1 MPTTQ
6 IAIAQPL
13 MPAYNPIKYI
23 YDSSNNNL
31 QGFKYI
37 FDIYHSTTGNKIAE
51 YRVMPTYGTGYGEI
65 DLSKL
70 LQAQVSYDL
79 NLTNTSAYDA
89 TNSHYQYDVKVGE
102 EYLTTTTYTFA
113 LTQYLTA
120 PYSGNVQINVANT
133 FLVGDQIN
141 ITQNAPGATA
151 NPNLEG
157 LFTVLVANPL
167 YIVVSSP
174 WATVTAAGLGGAIT
188 YADGRKTVTR
198 DIITAM
204 KNFVFN
210 GAIRWVEW
218 PAYDY
223 DEFMLNN
230 FQDRFLTNLPP
241 SNFYATLSQDLWVN
255 AVANG
260 SPTPPDTLFFQTSD
274 GDTFE
279 KNVTAV
285 EHVSGI
291 SMGPNN
297 YGLLSVVAGALPMI
311 KPTTEWYTVRYERNG
326 FPSSKQYKVNIDRRV
341 RTVEHSILFLDR
353 MGSWGSFAFT
363 GRAYT
368 TGDVTREQFNKD
380 IPGYVETVGIDRWLY
395 ETTETGM
402 TNTYISTDTTIAL
415 NTDWM
420 NQDMALYF
428 TELISSPN
436 TYIKISNYD
445 ADCELPESEEYVSCT
460 IVTSTFEEFKQRN
473 KNLIKQSIVVKLANN
488 NIVNS

>member
-1 MPTTQ
+1 MAISQ

-23 YDSSNNNL
+23 YDSNNNNL

-37 FDIYHSTTGNKIAE
+37 FDIYQSGTANKIAE

-79 NLTNTSAYDA
+79 NLTNTSVYNAI
-89 TNSHYQYDVKVGE
+89 NSHYKYDVKVGE
-102 EYLTTTTYTFA
+102 EYLTTTNYIA
-113 LTQYLTA
+113 NLTNNG
-120 PYSGNVQINVANT
+120 GNVQINVVNT
-133 FLVGDQIN
+133 FVAGDQIN
-141 ITQNAPGATA
+141 ITQADLGVA

-157 LFTVLVANPL
+157 LFTVLSVGVGFL
-167 YIVVSSP
+167 VVSSP
-174 WATVTAAGLGGAIT
+174 FASVTDITINGAIT

-198 DIITAM
+198 NMMTAIN
-204 KNFVFN
+204 KFVFN

-223 DEFMLNN
+223 DEYMLNN
-230 FQDRFLTNLPP
+230 FQDKFLTNLPNN
-241 SNFYATLSQDLWVN
+241 NFYATLSQDLWLN

-260 SPTPPDTLFFQTSD
+260 SPTPPDTMQFTTSD

-279 KNVTAV
+279 KNVTAAD
-285 EHVSGI
+285 HVSGI

-297 YGLLSVVAGALPMI
+297 YGVLSVVSGALPMI
-311 KPTTEWYTVRYERNG
+311 KPTTEWYNVVYVRNG
-326 FPSSKQYKVNIDRRV
+326 VPSSRRYYVNLDRRV

-368 TGDVTREQFNKD
+368 TGEVTREQFNKD
-380 IPGYVETVGIDRWLY
+380 VPGYVETAGIDRWLY
-395 ETTETGM
+395 KTTETGM
-402 TNTYISTDTTIAL
+402 TNAYISTDTTISL

-420 NQDMALYF
+420 NEDMALYF

-436 TYIKISNYD
+436 TYIKLSNYD

-460 IVTSTFEEFKQRN
+460 ILTSSFEEFKQRN

>member
-1 MPTTQ
+1 MPIITK
-6 IAIAQPL
+6 ARAQPL
-13 MPAYNPIKYI
+13 MPAYNPIKFI
-23 YDSSNNNL
+23 YDSTNKNL

-37 FDIYHSTTGNKIAE
+37 FDIYESGTLNKIAE
-51 YRVMPTYGTGYGEI
+51 YRVMPTYGTGYGEV

-79 NLTNTSAYDA
+79 NLTNTSVYNA
-89 TNSHYQYDVKVGE
+89 TNSHYKYDVKVGE
-102 EYLTTTTYTFA
+102 EYLTTTIYTA
-113 LTQYLTA
+113 PPPLTQWIVP
-120 PYSGNVQINVANT
+120 PYAGKVTIAVANT

-141 ITQNAPGATA
+141 ITQNLPGPTA

-157 LFTVLVANPL
+157 LFTVLVANPA

-174 WATVTAAGLGGAIT
+174 WGSITNANTGGAIT
-188 YADGRKTVTR
+188 YADGRKTITR
-198 DIITAM
+198 NITTSLN
-204 KNFVFN
+204 NFVFN

-223 DEFMLNN
+223 NDYMLNGSG
-230 FQDRFLTNLPP
+230 DRFLTNLPLN
-241 SNFYATLSQDLWVN
+241 NFYATLSQDLWLN

-260 SPTPPDTLFFQTSD
+260 SPTPPDTLFFDTSD
-274 GDTFE
+274 GDSFR
-279 KNVTAV
+279 KNVTAAD
-285 EHVSGI
+285 HVSGI

-297 YGLLSVVAGALPMI
+297 YGVLSVVSGALPMI
-311 KPTTEWYTVRYERNG
+311 KPSTEWYTVRYLRNG
-326 FPSSKQYKVNIDRRV
+326 VSSSLKYKVNLDRRV

-368 TGDVTREQFNKD
+368 TGNITREQFNKD
-380 IPGYVETVGIDRWLY
+380 IPGYIQSLQWLY

-415 NTDWM
+415 NTNWM

-428 TELISSPN
+428 TELLSSPN

>member
-1 MPTTQ
+1 MPINQ

-13 MPAYNPIKYI
+13 MPAYNPIKFI
-23 YDSSNNNL
+23 YDSTNKNL

-37 FDIYHSTTGNKIAE
+37 FDIYQSGTANKIAE
-51 YRVMPTYGTGYGEI
+51 YRVMPTYGTGYGEV

-79 NLTNTSAYDA
+79 NLTNTSAYNA
-89 TNSHYQYDVKVGE
+89 PNSHYKYDVKVGE
-102 EYLTTTTYTFA
+102 EYLTSTTWST
-113 LTQYLTA
+113 LLMNGG
-120 PYSGNVQINVANT
+120 GNVRINVPNT
-133 FLVGDQIN
+133 FVAGDQIN

-157 LFTVLVANPL
+157 LLT
-167 YIVVSSP
+167 VVSVGPGYLIVSCP
-174 WATVTAAGLGGAIT
+174 WLTITATGLGGVIT
-188 YADGRKTVTR
+188 YADNRKTVTR
-198 DIITAM
+198 NMMTSLN
-204 KNFVFN
+204 NFVFN

-223 DEFMLNN
+223 NEYMLNGL
-230 FQDRFLTNLPP
+230 QDKLLTNLPDN
-241 SNFYATLSQDLWVN
+241 NFYATLSQDLWLN

-260 SPTPPDTLFFQTSD
+260 SPTPPDSLYFVTSD
-274 GDTFE
+274 GDVFQ
-279 KNVTAV
+279 KNVTAAD
-285 EHVSGI
+285 HVSGI

-297 YGLLSVVAGALPMI
+297 YGLLSVVSGALPMI
-311 KPTTEWYTVRYERNG
+311 KPSTEWYNVSYLRNG
-326 FPSSKQYKVNIDRRV
+326 IQSSRRYYVNLDRRV

-368 TGDVTREQFNKD
+368 TGNVTREQFNKD

-420 NQDMALYF
+420 NETMAMYF

-436 TYIKISNYD
+436 TYIKLSNYD
-445 ADCELPESEEYVSCT
+445 ADCDAPESAEYVSCT

>member
-1 MPTTQ
+1 MPIITK
-6 IAIAQPL
+6 ARAQPL
-13 MPAYNPIKYI
+13 MPAYNPIKFI
-23 YDSSNNNL
+23 YDSTNKNL

-37 FDIYHSTTGNKIAE
+37 FDIYESGTLNKIAE
-51 YRVMPTYGTGYGEI
+51 YRVMPMYGTGYGEV

-79 NLTNTSAYDA
+79 NLTNTSVYNA
-89 TNSHYQYDVKVGE
+89 TNSHYKYDVKVGE
-102 EYLTTTTYTFA
+102 EYLTTT
-113 LTQYLTA
+113 LWGSVLVN
-120 PYSGNVQINVANT
+120 SGGNVRINVVNT
-133 FLVGDQIN
+133 FVAGDQIN
-141 ITQNAPGATA
+141 ITQNPPGATA

-157 LFTVLVANPL
+157 LFTVLSVGVGFL
-167 YIVVSSP
+167 VVSSP
-174 WATVTAAGLGGAIT
+174 WAAISPAATGLGGAIT

-198 DIITAM
+198 AINNSLN
-204 KNFVFN
+204 NFVFN

-223 DEFMLNN
+223 NDYMLNGL
-230 FQDRFLTNLPP
+230 QDKLLTNLPEN
-241 SNFYATLSQDLWVN
+241 NFYATLSQDLWLN

-260 SPTPPDTLFFQTSD
+260 SPTPPDSLYFVTSD
-274 GDTFE
+274 GDVFQ
-279 KNVTAV
+279 KNVTAAD
-285 EHVSGI
+285 HVSGI

-297 YGLLSVVAGALPMI
+297 YGLLSVVSGALPMI
-311 KPTTEWYTVRYERNG
+311 KPTTEWYNVRYERNG
-326 FPSSKQYKVNIDRRV
+326 VPSSRRYYVNLDRRV

-368 TGDVTREQFNKD
+368 TGNVTREQFNKD
-380 IPGYVETVGIDRWLY
+380 IPGYIQSLQWLY
-395 ETTETGM
+395 DTTETGM

>member
-1 MPTTQ
+1 MAISQ

-13 MPAYNPIKYI
+13 MPAYNPIKFI

-37 FDIYHSTTGNKIAE
+37 FDIYESGTANKIAE
-51 YRVMPTYGTGYGEI
+51 YRVMPMYGTGYGEV

-79 NLTNTSAYDA
+79 NLTNTSAYNA
-89 TNSHYQYDVKVGE
+89 TNSHYKYDVKVGE
-102 EYLTTTTYTFA
+102 EYLTTTTYTLA

-120 PYSGNVQINVANT
+120 PYVGNVQINVANT
-133 FLVGDQIN
+133 FVVGDQIN
-141 ITQNAPGATA
+141 ITQVDLGVA

-157 LFTVLVANPL
+157 LFTVVVANPL

-174 WATVTAAGLGGAIT
+174 WGSVTNPNIDGAIT

-198 DIITAM
+198 DIITALN
-204 KNFVFN
+204 KFVFN

-223 DEFMLNN
+223 DDFMLNG
-230 FQDRFLTNLPP
+230 FQDQFLTNLPDN
-241 SNFYATLSQDLWVN
+241 NFYATLSQDLWVN
-255 AVANG
+255 AVANN
-260 SPTPPDTLFFQTSD
+260 SPTPPDTMQFETSD
-274 GDTFE
+274 GDIFE

-285 EHVSGI
+285 DHVSGI

-297 YGLLSVVAGALPMI
+297 YGVLSVVSGALPMI
-311 KPTTEWYTVRYERNG
+311 KPTTEWYNIRYFRNG
-326 FPSSKQYKVNIDRRV
+326 FPSSRRYYVNLDRRV

-368 TGDVTREQFNKD
+368 TGNVTREQFNKD
-380 IPGYVETVGIDRWLY
+380 VPGYVETSGIDRWLY

-445 ADCELPESEEYVSCT
+445 ADCELPESEQYVSCT

>member
-1 MPTTQ
+1 MAIIN
-6 IAIAQPL
+6 IARAQPL
-13 MPAYNPIKYI
+13 MPAYNPIKFI

-37 FDIYHSTTGNKIAE
+37 YDIYESGTANKIAE

-79 NLTNTSAYDA
+79 NLTNTSAYNA
-89 TNSHYQYDVKVGE
+89 TNSHYKYDVKVGE
-102 EYLTTTTYTFA
+102 EYLTTTTWATV
-113 LTQYLTA
+113 LVN
-120 PYSGNVQINVANT
+120 SGGNVRINVVNT
-133 FLVGDQIN
+133 FVAGDQIN
-141 ITQNAPGATA
+141 ITQNPPGATA

-157 LFTVLVANPL
+157 LFTVLSVGVGFL
-167 YIVVSSP
+167 VVSSP
-174 WATVTAAGLGGAIT
+174 WATVTATGLGGAIT

-198 DIITAM
+198 DIITAIN
-204 KNFVFN
+204 NFVFN

-223 DEFMLNN
+223 NDYMLNG
-230 FQDRFLTNLPP
+230 FQDQFLTNLPDN
-241 SNFYATLSQDLWVN
+241 NFYATLSQDLWVN

-260 SPTPPDTLFFQTSD
+260 SPTPPDTMQFDTSD
-274 GDTFE
+274 GDSFE
-279 KNVTAV
+279 KNVTAAD
-285 EHVSGI
+285 HVSGI

-297 YGLLSVVAGALPMI
+297 HGLLSVISGALPMI
-311 KPTTEWYTVRYERNG
+311 KPTTEWYNIRYFRNG
-326 FPSSKQYKVNIDRRV
+326 VPSSRRYYVNLDRRV

-368 TGDVTREQFNKD
+368 TGEVTREQFNKD
-380 IPGYVETVGIDRWLY
+380 IPGYVETAGIDRWLY
-395 ETTETGM
+395 KTTETGM
-402 TNTYISTDTTIAL
+402 TNTYISTDTTISL

-436 TYIKISNYD
+436 TYLKISNYD

-460 IVTSTFEEFKQRN
+460 IITSSFEEFKQRN

-488 NIVNS
+488 NIVNG

>member
-23 YDSSNNNL
+23 YDSTNNNL

-37 FDIYHSTTGNKIAE
+37 FDIYESGTANKIAE
-51 YRVMPTYGTGYGEI
+51 YRVMPTYGTGYGEV

-79 NLTNTSAYDA
+79 NLTNTTVYNA
-89 TNSHYQYDVKVGE
+89 TNSHYKYDVKVGE
-102 EYLTTTTYTFA
+102 EYLTTTTWA
-113 LTQYLTA
+113 SLLVQN
-120 PYSGNVQINVANT
+120 GVNVQINVANT
-133 FLVGDQIN
+133 FVAGDQIN

-157 LFTVLVANPL
+157 LFTVLSVGVGFL
-167 YIVVSSP
+167 VVSSP
-174 WATVTAAGLGGAIT
+174 WAAVTATGLGGAIT
-188 YADGRKTVTR
+188 FADGRKTITR
-198 DIITAM
+198 NIITALN
-204 KNFVFN
+204 KFVFN

-223 DEFMLNN
+223 NDFMLNG
-230 FQDRFLTNLPP
+230 FQDRFLTNLPLN
-241 SNFYATLSQDLWVN
+241 NFYATLSQDLWLN

-260 SPTPPDTLFFQTSD
+260 SPTPPDTMRFETSD
-274 GDTFE
+274 GDIFE
-279 KNVTAV
+279 KNVTAAD
-285 EHVSGI
+285 HVSGI
-291 SMGPNN
+291 SVGPNN
-297 YGLLSVVAGALPMI
+297 HGLLSVVSGALPMI
-311 KPTTEWYTVRYERNG
+311 KTTTTQYSVRYLRNG
-326 FPSSKQYKVNIDRRV
+326 IASSVKYMINLDRRV

-368 TGDVTREQFNKD
+368 TGNITREQFNKD
-380 IPGYVETVGIDRWLY
+380 IPGYVETSGIDRWLY

-420 NQDMALYF
+420 NQDMAMYF
-428 TELISSPN
+428 TELLSSPN
-436 TYIKISNYD
+436 TYLKLSNYD
-445 ADCELPESEEYVSCT
+445 VDCEAPESEEYVSCT

>member
-1 MPTTQ
+1 MAISQ

-23 YDSSNNNL
+23 YDSNNNNL

-37 FDIYHSTTGNKIAE
+37 FDIYESGTANKIAE
-51 YRVMPTYGTGYGEI
+51 YRVMPTYGTGYGEV

-79 NLTNTSAYDA
+79 NLTNTSVYNAV
-89 TNSHYQYDVKVGE
+89 NSHYQYDVKVGE
-102 EYLTTTTYTFA
+102 EYLTTTTYSLA
-113 LTQYLTA
+113 LTQWLTA
-120 PYSGNVQINVANT
+120 PYVGKVRINVANT
-133 FLVGDQIN
+133 FVVGDQIN
-141 ITQNAPGATA
+141 ITQNIPGPTA

-174 WATVTAAGLGGAIT
+174 WGSVTNSTTGGAIT
-188 YADGRKTVTR
+188 YADGRKTITR
-198 DIITAM
+198 NMMTAI
-204 KNFVFN
+204 KKFVFN

-223 DEFMLNN
+223 NDFMLNG
-230 FQDRFLTNLPP
+230 FQDRLLTNLPP
-241 SNFYATLSQDLWVN
+241 ANFYATLSQDLWLN
-255 AVANG
+255 AVANN
-260 SPTPPDTLFFQTSD
+260 SPTSPDTMFFQTSD

-279 KNVTAV
+279 KNVTAT

-291 SMGPNN
+291 SIGPNN
-297 YGLLSVVAGALPMI
+297 YGLLSVVSGALPMI

-326 FPSSKQYKVNIDRRV
+326 LPSSKQYKVNIDRRV

-368 TGDVTREQFNKD
+368 TGNITREQFNKD
-380 IPGYVETVGIDRWLY
+380 VPGYVETAGIDRWLY
-395 ETTETGM
+395 ETTDTGM

-415 NTDWM
+415 NTNWM
-420 NQDMALYF
+420 NQEMALYF
-428 TELISSPN
+428 TELLSSPN

-445 ADCELPESEEYVSCT
+445 ADCELPESEQYVSCT

>member
-1 MPTTQ
+1 MAIIN
-6 IAIAQPL
+6 IARAQPL
-13 MPAYNPIKYI
+13 MPAYNPIKFI
-23 YDSSNNNL
+23 YDSSNKNL

-37 FDIYHSTTGNKIAE
+37 FDIYQSGTANKIAE
-51 YRVMPTYGTGYGEI
+51 YRVMPTYGTGYGEV

-79 NLTNTSAYDA
+79 NLINTTVYNA
-89 TNSHYQYDVKVGE
+89 TNSHYKYDVKVGE
-102 EYLTTTTYTFA
+102 EYLTTTSYIA
-113 LTQYLTA
+113 NLTNNA
-120 PYSGNVQINVANT
+120 GNVQINVVNT
-133 FLVGDQIN
+133 FVAGDQVN
-141 ITQNAPGATA
+141 ITQADLGVA

-157 LFTVLVANPL
+157 LFTVLSVGVGFL
-167 YIVVSSP
+167 VVSSP
-174 WATVTAAGLGGAIT
+174 WGSVTNPNIDGAIT

-198 DIITAM
+198 NIITAM
-204 KNFVFN
+204 NNFVFN

-218 PAYDY
+218 PVYDY

-255 AVANG
+255 VVANG
-260 SPTPPDTLFFQTSD
+260 SPTPPDTMFFDTSD

-279 KNVTAV
+279 KNVTAAD
-285 EHVSGI
+285 HVSGI
-291 SMGPNN
+291 SIGPNN
-297 YGLLSVVAGALPMI
+297 YGVLSVISGALPMI
-311 KPTTEWYTVRYERNG
+311 KPTTEWYNVRYERNG
-326 FPSSKQYKVNIDRRV
+326 FPSSRRYYVNLDRRV

-368 TGDVTREQFNKD
+368 TGNVTREQFNKD
-380 IPGYVETVGIDRWLY
+380 VPGYVETSGIDRWLY
-395 ETTETGM
+395 KPTETGM

-420 NQDMALYF
+420 NETMALYF

>member
-1 MPTTQ
+1 MITQ

-23 YDSSNNNL
+23 YDSNNNNL

-37 FDIYHSTTGNKIAE
+37 FDIYQSGTANKIAE
-51 YRVMPTYGTGYGEI
+51 YRVMPTYGTGYGEV

-79 NLTNTSAYDA
+79 NLTNTSVYDA
-89 TNSHYQYDVKVGE
+89 NNSHYQYDVKVGE
-102 EYLTTTTYTFA
+102 EYLTTTLYTLA

-120 PYSGNVQINVANT
+120 PYVGNVQINVANT
-133 FLVGDQIN
+133 FVVGDQIN
-141 ITQNAPGATA
+141 ITQNPPGATA

-174 WATVTAAGLGGAIT
+174 WGSVTAAVLGGAIT
-188 YADGRKTVTR
+188 YADGRKTITR
-198 DIITAM
+198 NMMTAI
-204 KNFVFN
+204 KKFVFN

-223 DEFMLNN
+223 DDYMLNG

-241 SNFYATLSQDLWVN
+241 SEFYATLSQDLWVN
-255 AVANG
+255 AVANF
-260 SPTPPDTLFFQTSD
+260 SPTSPDTIFFQTSD

-279 KNVTAV
+279 KNVTAT

-291 SMGPNN
+291 SIGPNN
-297 YGLLSVVAGALPMI
+297 YGLLSVVSGALPMI

-326 FPSSKQYKVNIDRRV
+326 FPSSKQYKVNLDRRV

-368 TGDVTREQFNKD
+368 TGNITREQFNKD
-380 IPGYVETVGIDRWLY
+380 VPGYVETAGIDRWLY

-420 NQDMALYF
+420 NQDMAMYF
-428 TELISSPN
+428 TELLSSPN

>member
-1 MPTTQ
+1 MAIIN
-6 IAIAQPL
+6 IARAQPL
-13 MPAYNPIKYI
+13 MPAYNPIKFI

-37 FDIYHSTTGNKIAE
+37 FDIYESGTANKIAE
-51 YRVMPTYGTGYGEI
+51 YRVMPTYSTGYGEV

-79 NLTNTSAYDA
+79 NLTNTTAYNA
-89 TNSHYQYDVKVGE
+89 TNSHYKYDVKVGE
-102 EYLTTTTYTFA
+102 EYLTTTNYTFN
-113 LTQYLTA
+113 LTNNA
-120 PYSGNVQINVANT
+120 GNVQINVANT
-133 FLVGDQIN
+133 FVAGDQIN
-141 ITQNAPGATA
+141 ITQADLGVA

-157 LFTVLVANPL
+157 LFTVLSVGVGFL
-167 YIVVSSP
+167 VVSSP
-174 WATVTAAGLGGAIT
+174 FAAVTNITINGAIT
-188 YADGRKTVTR
+188 FADGRKTITR
-198 DIITAM
+198 DIITALN
-204 KNFVFN
+204 NFVFN

-218 PAYDY
+218 PVYDY
-223 DEFMLNN
+223 NDFMLNG
-230 FQDRFLTNLPP
+230 FQDRFLTNLPA
-241 SNFYATLSQDLWVN
+241 SDFYATLSQDLWLN

-285 EHVSGI
+285 DHVSGI

-297 YGLLSVVAGALPMI
+297 YGVLSVVSGALPMI
-311 KPTTEWYTVRYERNG
+311 KPTTEWYTVRYERNALA
-326 FPSSKQYKVNIDRRV
+326 SSKQYKVNIDRRV

-368 TGDVTREQFNKD
+368 TGNVTREQFNKD

-420 NQDMALYF
+420 NETMAMYF

-436 TYIKISNYD
+436 TYIKLSNYD
-445 ADCELPESEEYVSCT
+445 ADCDAPESAEYVSCT
-460 IVTSTFEEFKQRN
+460 IVTSSFEEFKQRN

>member
-1 MPTTQ
+1 MPIITK
-6 IAIAQPL
+6 ARAQPL
-13 MPAYNPIKYI
+13 MPAYNPIKFI
-23 YDSSNNNL
+23 YDSTNKNL

-37 FDIYHSTTGNKIAE
+37 FDIYESGTLNKIAE
-51 YRVMPTYGTGYGEI
+51 YRVMPMYGTGYGEV

-79 NLTNTSAYDA
+79 NLTNTSVYNA
-89 TNSHYQYDVKVGE
+89 TNSHYKYDVKVGE
-102 EYLTTTTYTFA
+102 EYLTTT
-113 LTQYLTA
+113 LWGSVLVN
-120 PYSGNVQINVANT
+120 SGGNVRINVVNT
-133 FLVGDQIN
+133 FVAGDQIN
-141 ITQNAPGATA
+141 ITQNPPGATA

-157 LFTVLVANPL
+157 LFTVLSVGVGFL
-167 YIVVSSP
+167 VVSSP
-174 WATVTAAGLGGAIT
+174 WAAISPAATGLGGAIT

-198 DIITAM
+198 AINNSLN
-204 KNFVFN
+204 NFVFN

-223 DEFMLNN
+223 NDYMLNGL
-230 FQDRFLTNLPP
+230 QDKLLTNLPEN
-241 SNFYATLSQDLWVN
+241 NFYATLSQDLWLN

-260 SPTPPDTLFFQTSD
+260 SPTPPDSLYFVTSD
-274 GDTFE
+274 GDVFQ
-279 KNVTAV
+279 KNVTAAD
-285 EHVSGI
+285 HVSGI

-297 YGLLSVVAGALPMI
+297 YGLLSVVSGALPMI
-311 KPTTEWYTVRYERNG
+311 KPSTEWYNVSYLRNG
-326 FPSSKQYKVNIDRRV
+326 IQSSRRYYVNLDRRV

-368 TGDVTREQFNKD
+368 TGNITREQFNKD
-380 IPGYVETVGIDRWLY
+380 VPGYIQSLQWLY
-395 ETTETGM
+395 DTTETGM

>member
-1 MPTTQ
+1 MAIIN
-6 IAIAQPL
+6 IARAQPL
-13 MPAYNPIKYI
+13 MPAYNPIKFI

-37 FDIYHSTTGNKIAE
+37 FDIYESGTANKIAE
-51 YRVMPTYGTGYGEI
+51 YRVMPVYGTGYGEV

-79 NLTNTSAYDA
+79 NLTNTSAYNA
-89 TNSHYQYDVKVGE
+89 TNSHYKYDVHVGE
-102 EYLTTTTYTFA
+102 EYLTTTLYTAA
-113 LTQYLTA
+113 LTQYITS
-120 PYSGNVQINVANT
+120 PYNGRVQINVANT
-133 FLVGDQIN
+133 FVLGDQIN
-141 ITQNAPGATA
+141 ITQADLGVA

-157 LFTVLVANPL
+157 LFTVLVANPA
-167 YIVVSSP
+167 YIVVNSLWSL
-174 WATVTAAGLGGAIT
+174 VTNANIDGAIT
-188 YADGRKTVTR
+188 YADGRKTITR
-198 DIITAM
+198 DIITALD
-204 KNFVFN
+204 NFVFN

-218 PAYDY
+218 PVYDY
-223 DEFMLNN
+223 NKFMLNN
-230 FQDRFLTNLPP
+230 NTDRFLTNLPID
-241 SNFYATLSQDLWVN
+241 NFYATLSQDIWLN

-260 SPTPPDTLFFQTSD
+260 SPTPPDTMYFQTSD
-274 GDTFE
+274 GDEFE
-279 KNVTAV
+279 KNVTAAD
-285 EHVSGI
+285 HVSGI

-297 YGLLSVVAGALPMI
+297 HGVLSVISGALPLI
-311 KPTTEWYTVRYERNG
+311 KPTTEWYLVRYERNG
-326 FPSSKQYKVNIDRRV
+326 VKSSIDYHVNIDRRV

-368 TGDVTREQFNKD
+368 TGNVTREQFNKD
-380 IPGYVETVGIDRWLY
+380 IPGYVETSGIDRWLY

-420 NQDMALYF
+420 NETMAMYF

-436 TYIKISNYD
+436 TYIKLSDYNG
-445 ADCELPESEEYVSCT
+445 DCDVPESAEYVSCT

>member
-1 MPTTQ
+1 MAITQ
-6 IAIAQPL
+6 IAIGQPL

-23 YDSSNNNL
+23 YDSNNNNL

-37 FDIYHSTTGNKIAE
+37 FDIYESGTANKIAE
-51 YRVMPTYGTGYGEI
+51 YRVMPTYGTGYGEV

-79 NLTNTSAYDA
+79 NLTNTTAYNA
-89 TNSHYQYDVKVGE
+89 TNSHYKYDVKVGE
-102 EYLTTTTYTFA
+102 EYLTTTNYIA
-113 LTQYLTA
+113 NLTNNA
-120 PYSGNVQINVANT
+120 GNVQINVVNT
-133 FLVGDQIN
+133 FVAGDQIN
-141 ITQNAPGATA
+141 ITQADLGVA

-157 LFTVLVANPL
+157 LFTVLSVGVGFL
-167 YIVVSSP
+167 VVSSP
-174 WATVTAAGLGGAIT
+174 FAAVTDITINGAIT
-188 YADGRKTVTR
+188 FADGRKTITR
-198 DIITAM
+198 DIITALN
-204 KNFVFN
+204 KFVFN

-218 PAYDY
+218 PSYDY
-223 DEFMLNN
+223 DDFMLNG

-241 SNFYATLSQDLWVN
+241 SDFYATLSQDLWVN

-260 SPTPPDTLFFQTSD
+260 SPTPPDTVFFQTSD

-285 EHVSGI
+285 DHVSGI
-291 SMGPNN
+291 SIGPNN
-297 YGLLSVVAGALPMI
+297 HGVLSVVSGALPMI

-326 FPSSKQYKVNIDRRV
+326 FPDSKQYKVNLDRRV

-368 TGDVTREQFNKD
+368 TGNITREQFNKD
-380 IPGYVETVGIDRWLY
+380 IPGYVETSGIDRWLY

-420 NQDMALYF
+420 NETMAMYF
-428 TELISSPN
+428 TELCSSPN
-436 TYIKISNYD
+436 TYLKLSNYD
-445 ADCELPESEEYVSCT
+445 ADCEAPESAEYVSCT

>member
-1 MPTTQ
+1 MAIIN
-6 IAIAQPL
+6 IARAQPL
-13 MPAYNPIKYI
+13 MPAYNPIKFI

-37 FDIYHSTTGNKIAE
+37 FDIYQSGTANKIAE
-51 YRVMPTYGTGYGEI
+51 YRVMPTYGTGYGEV

-79 NLTNTSAYDA
+79 NLTNTSVYNA

-102 EYLTTTTYTFA
+102 EYLTTTTWATVLVA
-113 LTQYLTA
+113 
-120 PYSGNVQINVANT
+120 SGTNVRINVVNT
-133 FLVGDQIN
+133 FVAGDQIN
-141 ITQNAPGATA
+141 ITQNPPGATA

-157 LFTVLVANPL
+157 LFTVLSVGVGFL
-167 YIVVSSP
+167 VVSSP
-174 WATVTAAGLGGAIT
+174 WAAVTATGLGGAIT
-188 YADGRKTVTR
+188 YADGRKTITR
-198 DIITAM
+198 NIITALN
-204 KNFVFN
+204 NFVFN

-223 DEFMLNN
+223 NDYMLNG
-230 FQDRFLTNLPP
+230 FQDRFLTNLPNN
-241 SNFYATLSQDLWVN
+241 NFYATLSQDLWVN

-260 SPTPPDTLFFQTSD
+260 SPTPPDTMQFETSD
-274 GDTFE
+274 GDIFE

-285 EHVSGI
+285 DHVSGI

-297 YGLLSVVAGALPMI
+297 YGLLSVISGALPMI
-311 KPTTEWYTVRYERNG
+311 KTTTEWYNIRYFRNG
-326 FPSSKQYKVNIDRRV
+326 FPSSRRYYVNLDRRV

-368 TGDVTREQFNKD
+368 TGEVTREQFNKD
-380 IPGYVETVGIDRWLY
+380 IPGYVETAGIDRWLY
-395 ETTETGM
+395 KTTETGM

-420 NQDMALYF
+420 NEDMALYF

-445 ADCELPESEEYVSCT
+445 ADCELPESAEYVSCT

>member
-1 MPTTQ
+1 MAISQ

-13 MPAYNPIKYI
+13 MPAYNPIKFI
-23 YDSSNNNL
+23 YDSNNNNL

-37 FDIYHSTTGNKIAE
+37 FDIYQSGTANKIAE
-51 YRVMPTYGTGYGEI
+51 YRVMPTYGTGYGEV

-79 NLTNTSAYDA
+79 NLTNTSVYNAV
-89 TNSHYQYDVKVGE
+89 NSHYQYDVKVGE
-102 EYLTTTTYTFA
+102 EYLTTTLYTLA
-113 LTQYLTA
+113 IAQWLTA
-120 PYSGNVQINVANT
+120 PYVGKVRINVANT

-141 ITQNAPGATA
+141 IVQNLPGPTA

-174 WATVTAAGLGGAIT
+174 WGSVTNAVTGGAIT
-188 YADGRKTVTR
+188 YADGRKTITR
-198 DIITAM
+198 NMMTALN
-204 KNFVFN
+204 KFVFN

-218 PAYDY
+218 PIYDY
-223 DEFMLNN
+223 QDFMLNG

-241 SNFYATLSQDLWVN
+241 SDFYATLSQDLWVN

-260 SPTPPDTLFFQTSD
+260 SPTPPDTLFFDTSD

-279 KNVTAV
+279 KNVTAAD
-285 EHVSGI
+285 HVSGI

-297 YGLLSVVAGALPMI
+297 YGLLSVVSGALPMI
-311 KPTTEWYTVRYERNG
+311 KPSTEWYTVRYERNG
-326 FPSSKQYKVNIDRRV
+326 FPSSKQYKVNLDRRV

-368 TGDVTREQFNKD
+368 TGNVTREQFNKD

-420 NQDMALYF
+420 NQEMALYF

>member
-1 MPTTQ
+1 MAIIN
-6 IAIAQPL
+6 IARAQPL
-13 MPAYNPIKYI
+13 MPAYNPIKFI

-37 FDIYHSTTGNKIAE
+37 FDIYQSGTANKIAE
-51 YRVMPTYGTGYGEI
+51 YRVMPTYNTGYGEV

-79 NLTNTSAYDA
+79 NLTNTSAYNA
-89 TNSHYQYDVKVGE
+89 PNSHYKYDVKVGE
-102 EYLTTTTYTFA
+102 EYLTTTIWGSV
-113 LTQYLTA
+113 LVN
-120 PYSGNVQINVANT
+120 SGGNVRINVVNT
-133 FLVGDQIN
+133 FVAGDQIN
-141 ITQNAPGATA
+141 ITQNPPGATA

-157 LFTVLVANPL
+157 LFTVLSVGVGFL
-167 YIVVSSP
+167 VVSSP
-174 WATVTAAGLGGAIT
+174 WAAISPAATGLGGAIT
-188 YADGRKTVTR
+188 FADGRKTITR
-198 DIITAM
+198 NIITALN
-204 KNFVFN
+204 NFVFN

-223 DEFMLNN
+223 NDYMLNGL
-230 FQDRFLTNLPP
+230 QDKLLTNLPEN
-241 SNFYATLSQDLWVN
+241 NFYATLSQDLWLN

-260 SPTPPDTLFFQTSD
+260 SPTPPDSLYFVTSD
-274 GDTFE
+274 GDVFQ
-279 KNVTAV
+279 KNVTAAD
-285 EHVSGI
+285 HVSGI

-297 YGLLSVVAGALPMI
+297 YGLLSVVSGALPMI
-311 KPTTEWYTVRYERNG
+311 KPSTEWYNVSYLRNG
-326 FPSSKQYKVNIDRRV
+326 IQSSRRYYVNLDRRV

-368 TGDVTREQFNKD
+368 TGNITREQFNKD
-380 IPGYVETVGIDRWLY
+380 VPGYIQSLQWLY
-395 ETTETGM
+395 DTTETGT

-445 ADCELPESEEYVSCT
+445 ADCELPESEQYVSCT

>member
-1 MPTTQ
+1 MAIIN
-6 IAIAQPL
+6 IARAQPL
-13 MPAYNPIKYI
+13 MPAYNPIKFI

-37 FDIYHSTTGNKIAE
+37 FDIYESGTANKIAE
-51 YRVMPTYGTGYGEI
+51 YRVMPVYGTGYGEV

-79 NLTNTSAYDA
+79 NLTNTTAYNA
-89 TNSHYQYDVKVGE
+89 TNSHYKYDVKVGE
-102 EYLTTTTYTFA
+102 EYLTTTNYTFN
-113 LTQYLTA
+113 LTNNA
-120 PYSGNVQINVANT
+120 GNVQINVANT
-133 FLVGDQIN
+133 FVAGDQIN
-141 ITQNAPGATA
+141 ITQADLGVA

-157 LFTVLVANPL
+157 LFTVLSVGVGFL
-167 YIVVSSP
+167 VVSSP
-174 WATVTAAGLGGAIT
+174 FAAVTNITINGAIT
-188 YADGRKTVTR
+188 FADGRKTITR
-198 DIITAM
+198 DIITALN
-204 KNFVFN
+204 NFVFN

-218 PAYDY
+218 PVYDY
-223 DEFMLNN
+223 NDFMLNG

-241 SNFYATLSQDLWVN
+241 SDFYATLSQDLWVN

-274 GDTFE
+274 GDSFE

-285 EHVSGI
+285 DHVSGI

-297 YGLLSVVAGALPMI
+297 HGVLSVVSGALPMI
-311 KPTTEWYTVRYERNG
+311 KPTTEWYTVRYERNAL
-326 FPSSKQYKVNIDRRV
+326 PSSKQYKVNLDRRV

-368 TGDVTREQFNKD
+368 TGNVTREQFNKD

-420 NQDMALYF
+420 NETMAMYF

-445 ADCELPESEEYVSCT
+445 ADCDAPESAEYVSCT

>member
-1 MPTTQ
+1 MAIIN
-6 IAIAQPL
+6 IARAQPL
-13 MPAYNPIKYI
+13 MPAYNPIKFI

-37 FDIYHSTTGNKIAE
+37 FDIYESGTANKIAE
-51 YRVMPTYGTGYGEI
+51 YRVMPTYSTGYGEV

-79 NLTNTSAYDA
+79 NLTNTTVYNAV
-89 TNSHYQYDVKVGE
+89 NSHYKYDVKVGE
-102 EYLTTTTYTFA
+102 EYLTTTNYINN
-113 LTQYLTA
+113 LTNNA
-120 PYSGNVQINVANT
+120 GNVQINVVNT
-133 FLVGDQIN
+133 FVAGDQIN
-141 ITQNAPGATA
+141 ITQADFGVA

-157 LFTVLVANPL
+157 LFTVLSVGVGFL
-167 YIVVSSP
+167 VVSSP
-174 WATVTAAGLGGAIT
+174 FAAVTNITINGAIT

-198 DIITAM
+198 NIILALN
-204 KNFVFN
+204 NFVFN

-223 DEFMLNN
+223 NDFMLNG

-241 SNFYATLSQDLWVN
+241 SDFYATLSQDLWLN

-285 EHVSGI
+285 DHVSGI

-297 YGLLSVVAGALPMI
+297 YGVLSVVLGVLPMI
-311 KPTTEWYTVRYERNG
+311 KPTTEWYTVRYERNT
-326 FPSSKQYKVNIDRRV
+326 FPSSKQYKVNLDRRV

-368 TGDVTREQFNKD
+368 TGNVTREQFNKD

-420 NQDMALYF
+420 NETMAMYF

-436 TYIKISNYD
+436 TYLKLSNYD
-445 ADCELPESEEYVSCT
+445 ADCDAPESAEYVSCT

>member
-1 MPTTQ
+1 MITQ

-37 FDIYHSTTGNKIAE
+37 FDIYQSGTANKIAE
-51 YRVMPTYGTGYGEI
+51 YRVMPTYGTGYGEV

-79 NLTNTSAYDA
+79 NLTNTSVYNA
-89 TNSHYQYDVKVGE
+89 TNSHYKYDVKVGE
-102 EYLTTTTYTFA
+102 EYLTTTTYTLA

-120 PYSGNVQINVANT
+120 PYVGNVQINVANT

-174 WATVTAAGLGGAIT
+174 WGAVTVTGLGGAIT
-188 YADGRKTVTR
+188 YADGRKTITR
-198 DIITAM
+198 NMMTAI
-204 KNFVFN
+204 KKFVFN

-223 DEFMLNN
+223 NDFMLNG

-241 SNFYATLSQDLWVN
+241 SEFYATLSQDLWVN

-260 SPTPPDTLFFQTSD
+260 STTPPDTMFFQTSD

-285 EHVSGI
+285 DHVSGI
-291 SMGPNN
+291 SIGPNN
-297 YGLLSVVAGALPMI
+297 YGVLSVVSGALPMI

-368 TGDVTREQFNKD
+368 TGNITREQFNKD
-380 IPGYVETVGIDRWLY
+380 IPGYVETAGIDRWLY

-428 TELISSPN
+428 TELLSSPN

-445 ADCELPESEEYVSCT
+445 ADCELPESEQYVSCT

>member
-1 MPTTQ
+1 MAIIN
-6 IAIAQPL
+6 IARAQPL
-13 MPAYNPIKYI
+13 MPAYNPIKFI

-37 FDIYHSTTGNKIAE
+37 FDIYESGTANKIAE
-51 YRVMPTYGTGYGEI
+51 YRVMPTYGTGYGEV

-79 NLTNTSAYDA
+79 NLTNTSVYNA

-120 PYSGNVQINVANT
+120 PYVGNVQINVANT

-141 ITQNAPGATA
+141 IVQNIPGPTA

-174 WATVTAAGLGGAIT
+174 WGSVTNAITGGAIT
-188 YADGRKTVTR
+188 YADGRKTITR
-198 DIITAM
+198 DIIVAL

-223 DEFMLNN
+223 NDYMLNN

-241 SNFYATLSQDLWVN
+241 SDFYATLSQDLWVN

-260 SPTPPDTLFFQTSD
+260 STTPPDTLFFQTSD

-279 KNVTAV
+279 KNVTAAD
-285 EHVSGI
+285 HVSGI

-297 YGLLSVVAGALPMI
+297 YGLLSVVSGALPMI
-311 KPTTEWYTVRYERNG
+311 KPSTEWYTVRYERNG
-326 FPSSKQYKVNIDRRV
+326 FPSSKQYKVNLDRRV

-368 TGDVTREQFNKD
+368 TGNVTREQFNKD
-380 IPGYVETVGIDRWLY
+380 IPGYVETAGIDRWLY
-395 ETTETGM
+395 KTTETGM

-420 NQDMALYF
+420 NEDMAMYF

-436 TYIKISNYD
+436 TYIKLATYEFDCD
-445 ADCELPESEEYVSCT
+445 APESLDYVSCT

>member
-1 MPTTQ
+1 MAIIN
-6 IAIAQPL
+6 IARAQPL

-23 YDSSNNNL
+23 YDSSNNTL

-37 FDIYHSTTGNKIAE
+37 FDIYQSGTLNKIAE
-51 YRVMPTYGTGYGEI
+51 YRVMPVYGTGYGEI

-79 NLTNTSAYDA
+79 NLNNTSAYNA
-89 TNSHYQYDVKVGE
+89 PGSHYKYDVKVGE
-102 EYLTTTTYTFA
+102 EFLTTTLYTNTLVA
-113 LTQYLTA
+113 
-120 PYSGNVQINVANT
+120 SGVNVQINVANT
-133 FLVGDQIN
+133 FVAGDQIN
-141 ITQNAPGATA
+141 IAQADLGVA

-157 LFTVLVANPL
+157 LFTVLSVGVGFL
-167 YIVVSSP
+167 VVSSP
-174 WATVTAAGLGGAIT
+174 FGAVTNPNIDGAIT

-198 DIITAM
+198 NIILALD
-204 KNFVFN
+204 NFVFN

-230 FQDRFLTNLPP
+230 FQDRFLTNLPHN
-241 SNFYATLSQDLWVN
+241 NFYATLSQDLWVN
-255 AVANG
+255 AVAAG
-260 SPTPPDTLFFQTSD
+260 SPTPPDTMQFETSD
-274 GDTFE
+274 GDIFE
-279 KNVTAV
+279 KNITATA
-285 EHVSGI
+285 HVSGI
-291 SMGPNN
+291 SIGPNN
-297 YGLLSVVAGALPMI
+297 HGALSVVSGSLPMI
-311 KPTTEWYTVRYERNG
+311 KPITEWYNVRYFRNG
-326 FPSSKQYKVNIDRRV
+326 FPSSRRYYVYLDRRV

-368 TGDVTREQFNKD
+368 TGNVVREQFNKD
-380 IPGYVETVGIDRWLY
+380 IPGYVETSGIDRWLY
-395 ETTETGM
+395 QTTETGM
-402 TNTYISTDTTIAL
+402 TNTYISTDTTISL

-420 NQDMALYF
+420 SETMALYF

-445 ADCELPESEEYVSCT
+445 EDCELPASEKYVSCT

-473 KNLIKQSIVVKLANN
+473 KHLIKQSIVVKLANN

>member
-1 MPTTQ
+1 MAIIN
-6 IAIAQPL
+6 IARAQPL
-13 MPAYNPIKYI
+13 MPAYNPIKFI

-37 FDIYHSTTGNKIAE
+37 FDIYQSGTANKIAE
-51 YRVMPTYGTGYGEI
+51 YRVMPMYGTGYGEV

-70 LQAQVSYDL
+70 LQAKVSYDL
-79 NLTNTSAYDA
+79 NLTNTSVYNA

-102 EYLTTTTYTFA
+102 EYLTTTLYTLA
-113 LTQYLTA
+113 LTQWVTA
-120 PYSGNVQINVANT
+120 PYVGKVRINVANT
-133 FLVGDQIN
+133 FVVGDQIN
-141 ITQNAPGATA
+141 ITQVDFGVA

-174 WATVTAAGLGGAIT
+174 WGAVSNPNIDGAIT

-198 DIITAM
+198 NIITAI

-218 PAYDY
+218 PSYDY
-223 DEFMLNN
+223 DDFMLNN

-260 SPTPPDTLFFQTSD
+260 STTPPDTLFFDTSD

-279 KNVTAV
+279 KNVTAAD
-285 EHVSGI
+285 HVSGI

-297 YGLLSVVAGALPMI
+297 YGLLSVVSGALPMI
-311 KPTTEWYTVRYERNG
+311 KPSTEWYTVRYERNG
-326 FPSSKQYKVNIDRRV
+326 FPSSKQYKVNLDRRV

-368 TGDVTREQFNKD
+368 TGNVTREQFNKD
-380 IPGYVETVGIDRWLY
+380 IPGYVETAGIDRWLY
-395 ETTETGM
+395 KTTETGM

-420 NQDMALYF
+420 NQDMAMYF

-445 ADCELPESEEYVSCT
+445 ADCELPESAEYVSCT

-473 KNLIKQSIVVKLANN
+473 KNLIKQSRVVKLANN